1 MTSYWTIFENKDL
14 GFLNVFPLLKNA
26 YMPNDLFESL
36 LYLIIPLEEIICILS
51 SFIFRL
57 FLVISQDKV
66 YE

>member
-1 MTSYWTIFENKDL
+1 MTSYWTILENKDL

-36 LYLIIPLEEIICILS
+36 LYLIIPLEEIILS

>member
-1 MTSYWTIFENKDL
+1 MTSYWTILEKKDL

-36 LYLIIPLEEIICILS
+36 LYLIIPLEEIILS